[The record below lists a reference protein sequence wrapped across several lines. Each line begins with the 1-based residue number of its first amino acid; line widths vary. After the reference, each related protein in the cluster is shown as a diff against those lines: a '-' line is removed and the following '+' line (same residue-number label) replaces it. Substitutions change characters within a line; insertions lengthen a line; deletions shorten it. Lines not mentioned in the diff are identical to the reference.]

1 MTREMPESGT
11 QATDPTNIRD
21 TSFLADDVDRQLY
34 DWFFDDWFF
43 DVVF

>member
-1 MTREMPESGT
+1 MRNRLHPKQRNGGT
-11 QATDPTNIRD
+11 PTNIHD